1 MQSDGKSACAFLP
14 SDCFVRGP
22 SVRFASKLLSARKY
36 ISAAGRG
43 LQYVAHMPTPGQ
55 LELEDWNMK
64 VVTRPPSKILCFINF
79 KFQTLG
85 CCGPI
90 LRRELELRLDELD
103 RKLNIVVENM
113 GIMIK
118 RIRISSSDPTPP
130 VEISSSAAPSTNQKQ
145 KKSAFSANE
154 RPKKSKK

>member
-1 MQSDGKSACAFLP
+1 
-14 SDCFVRGP
+14 
-22 SVRFASKLLSARKY
+22 
-36 ISAAGRG
+36 
-43 LQYVAHMPTPGQ
+43 
-55 LELEDWNMK
+55 MK

-130 VEISSSAAPSTNQKQ
+130 VEISSSAAPSTNQKP